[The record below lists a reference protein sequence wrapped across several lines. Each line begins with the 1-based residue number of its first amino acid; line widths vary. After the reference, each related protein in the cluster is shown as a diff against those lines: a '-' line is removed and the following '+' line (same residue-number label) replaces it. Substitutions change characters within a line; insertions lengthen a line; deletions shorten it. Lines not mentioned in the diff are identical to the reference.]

1 MIYSLR
7 TRLLASF
14 LIAITLPLAV
24 LGLYAVQA
32 LERATL
38 DHLLADLTANAQ
50 LAAAEVAAEP
60 IETLLEARITRWAHV
75 LGVRI
80 AVTDYRGQ
88 LLIQSAPLP
97 RGVESEPGIGVALR
111 GAVARGEVAGR
122 SGGRW
127 FFVAVPVE
135 RGGLLLGAV
144 DLLLPLHSVEGL
156 FTRVRWT
163 LAVALVLAI
172 ALAAGLAL
180 YLSQSIFG
188 PVAEMK
194 AAAERIGAGDLH
206 QRLPERPD
214 ELGDLARVLNAMARQ
229 LDERETMRRDFLAN
243 VSHELRTPV
252 ANIQFTA
259 EALLAGAAEDPV
271 RRRQMLE
278 TIAREADRLARLVRQ
293 LLDLLRIQSGRLPL
307 SSMPVAVAELLEDA
321 VSRFAVRAEAQ
332 GVALESSVKDASL
345 TLDAD
350 PDRLAEVLDNL
361 VDNALR
367 STPRGGRV
375 QLQAWPEGE
384 TAVLAVSDT
393 GTGIPPA
400 DLPFVFEKFYRAG
413 AGRDRESGGS
423 GLGLS
428 IVKAIVEAHGGQIT
442 VRSHVGAGTT
452 FEIRLPQ
459 RGPERLCGS
468 GQALARAGGGR
479 AGPEDGQRG
488 ELPDT

>member
-1 MIYSLR
+1 MIHSLR

-24 LGLYAVQA
+24 LGLYAVRA
-32 LERATL
+32 LEQATL

-60 IETLLEARITRWAHV
+60 IETLLQARITRWAHV

-80 AVTDYRGQ
+80 AVVDYRGQ
-88 LLIQSAPLP
+88 LLLESAPLP
-97 RGVESEPGIGVALR
+97 RGVAAEPGVGAALR
-111 GAVARGEVAGR
+111 GATARGEVV
-122 SGGRW
+122 GGGGERW
-127 FFVAVPVE
+127 FFVAVPVR

-144 DLLLPLHSVEGL
+144 DLMLPLRSVEGL

-163 LAVALVLAI
+163 LGVALVLAI
-172 ALAAGLAL
+172 ALATGLAL

-229 LDERETMRRDFLAN
+229 LDERETVRRDFLAN

-252 ANIQFTA
+252 ANVQFTA
-259 EALLAGAAEDPV
+259 EALLAGAADDPV

-293 LLDLLRIQSGRLPL
+293 LLDLLRLQSGRLPL
-307 SSMPVAVAELLEDA
+307 ASTPLAVSELLEDA
-321 VSRFAVRAEAQ
+321 VARFAVRAEAA
-332 GVALESSVKDASL
+332 GVTLEATTSGPSPI
-345 TLDAD
+345 LDAD

-367 STPRGGRV
+367 STPPGGRV
-375 QLQAWPEGE
+375 RLDARTEGDLV
-384 TAVLAVSDT
+384 VLAVSDT
-393 GTGIPPA
+393 GVGIPPG
-400 DLPFVFEKFYRAG
+400 DLPFVFEKFYRG
-413 AGRDRESGGS
+413 SAGRDRGSGGS

-428 IVKAIVEAHGGQIT
+428 IVKAIVEAHGGRIT
-442 VRSHVGAGTT
+442 VHSQPGQGTT
-452 FEIRLPQ
+452 FEITLPRAP
-459 RGPERLCGS
+459 RGRPSVGERPLLLPHTEAGE
-468 GQALARAGGGR
+468 GHPRA
-479 AGPEDGQRG
+479 
-488 ELPDT
+488 